1 MQSALTSPSSY
12 PPPASSRLLASDN
25 VPSRPALRI
34 LKAAHSHVD
43 PLRSCTDSPA
53 LHPLQLCSRDL
64 ASQAFVPTCS
74 LLVPLGP
81 SSVPVSAR
89 DPVHPTRHLMSSKH
103 TGPRKAPL
111 RGEKGESHKLVTESH
126 RGTQAPCH
134 SGQPSIHLCAHR
146 ASPPAR
152 GGRATLEPL
161 PGRQSRA
168 RGRWVSRAPRSRTA
182 RTEPG
187 GSRSRLGAACDFLS
201 GSSSRLGRRCP
212 PFPGSAVPSSPHPPK
227 ARATLAPP
235 PRSRGALGVA
245 RPARAEAAAAPA
257 PLPTAAPAR
266 PRRRRLGRSDLS
278 PASRPHRPRRPR
290 ASPATG

>member
-1 MQSALTSPSSY
+1 MQSALTSPSSC

-43 PLRSCTDSPA
+43 PLRSGTDSPA

-81 SSVPVSAR
+81 SSVPVSAG

-146 ASPPAR
+146 AFPPRAGEDAR
-152 GGRATLEPL
+152 
-161 PGRQSRA
+161 
-168 RGRWVSRAPRSRTA
+168 
-182 RTEPG
+182 
-187 GSRSRLGAACDFLS
+187 
-201 GSSSRLGRRCP
+201 
-212 PFPGSAVPSSPHPPK
+212 PSSPFQADSPGLVGGGCPEHRGAAPPEPNRAGLGPASALRAISSRGHPP
-227 ARATLAPP
+227 A
-235 PRSRGALGVA
+235 
-245 RPARAEAAAAPA
+245 
-257 PLPTAAPAR
+257 
-266 PRRRRLGRSDLS
+266 
-278 PASRPHRPRRPR
+278 
-290 ASPATG
+290 